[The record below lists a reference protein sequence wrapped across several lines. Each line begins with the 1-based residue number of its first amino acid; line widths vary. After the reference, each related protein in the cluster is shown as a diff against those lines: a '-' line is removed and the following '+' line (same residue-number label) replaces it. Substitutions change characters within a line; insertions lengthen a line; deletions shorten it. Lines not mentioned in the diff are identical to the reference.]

1 MTDRPSLLGLVFIFL
16 TVGFTVLGQIL
27 VKQGMLAVG
36 ASPTAIQSMPG
47 FVLRALTN
55 YQVVL
60 GLGCAVI
67 AALTWI
73 IAISRSQLSYAYP
86 FMTLTLVLV
95 LLLSG
100 FMFKETIPINRWLGA
115 AIVCAGIIVSS
126 R

>member
-1 MTDRPSLLGLVFIFL
+1 VFIFL

-73 IAISRSQLSYAYP
+73 IAISPQPAKLCLSVHDTYARVGAVVIGDLCSKRPYRS
-86 FMTLTLVLV
+86 TD
-95 LLLSG
+95 G
-100 FMFKETIPINRWLGA
+100 
-115 AIVCAGIIVSS
+115 
-126 R
+126 